1 MKTSL
6 VLALVSTL
14 IVTISGCASVPP
26 KLDAPHLQKITAD
39 KLGYSLSQ
47 VYISNIHQNDAT
59 DTIYYLADTPKGR
72 YACNI
77 VTKRSAPGGVATAF
91 GSIAFANASCQKQ

>member
-26 KLDAPHLQKITAD
+26 KLDASHLQKITAD
-39 KLGYSLSQ
+39 KLGYNLSQ
-47 VYISNIHQNDAT
+47 VHISNIHQNDAT
-59 DTIYYLADTPKGR
+59 DTIYYLADTPTGQ

-77 VTKRSAPGGVATAF
+77 VTRRDVPGGVATAF
-91 GSIAFANASCQKQ
+91 GSIAFADASCKKQ

>member
-39 KLGYSLSQ
+39 KFGYSPTQ
-47 VYISNIHQNDAT
+47 VHISDIHQNNAT
-59 DTIYYLADTPKGR
+59 DTIYYLADMPKGR

-77 VTKRSAPGGVATAF
+77 ITKRNVAGGVTTAL
-91 GSIAFANASCQKQ
+91 GSIAFADASCQKQ

>member
-39 KLGYSLSQ
+39 KFGYGLSQ
-47 VYISNIHQNDAT
+47 VHISDIHQNDAAN
-59 DTIYYLADTPKGR
+59 TIYYLADTPKGR

-77 VTKRSAPGGVATAF
+77 KTKRDVAGGVATAF
-91 GSIAFANASCQKQ
+91 GSEAFADASCQKQ